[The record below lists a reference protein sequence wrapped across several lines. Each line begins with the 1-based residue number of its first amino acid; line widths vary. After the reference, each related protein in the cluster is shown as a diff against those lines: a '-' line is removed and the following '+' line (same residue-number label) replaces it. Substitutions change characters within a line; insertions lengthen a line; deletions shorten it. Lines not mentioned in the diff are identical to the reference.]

1 MKPILMLLSFIVLT
15 GCAVKEPNAT
25 LKVSGMSCEACAIS
39 VTNNLK
45 KIDGVNDV
53 KVEVETGTVEIF
65 TKENSPV
72 NTTEIQKMIDLSG
85 YKLNSINLKK

>member
-1 MKPILMLLSFIVLT
+1 MKPILMLLSFIALT
-15 GCAVKEPNAT
+15 GCAVNQPNAT
-25 LKVSGMSCEACAIS
+25 LKVSGMSCEACAMS

-85 YKLNSINLKK
+85 YKLNSIDLKK

>member
-1 MKPILMLLSFIVLT
+1 MKPILMLL
-15 GCAVKEPNAT
+15 
-25 LKVSGMSCEACAIS
+25 S

-85 YKLNSINLKK
+85 YKLNSIDLKK